1 MISPVVPPPSLMEPA
16 PLDKNSKEAAEQFE
30 AFLYTFMAKNLRG
43 STPGGMFSSGPMQT
57 FASLFDEE
65 IGKRVGESHSLGLA
79 DQLEDSFT
87 RMAMRQAPSLP
98 MALPDDHRHPDLGV
112 EGVLT
117 SGFGP
122 RNDPINGKAA
132 FHKGIDI
139 GAPTGTDIHSVREGR
154 VIFAGPHGGHGNLV
168 EIDHGNGVI
177 TRYAHCS
184 VIGVKEGQW
193 VHENEVVG
201 QVGNTGH
208 STGPHLHFEVH
219 VDGRAVDPL
228 AYFDSP
234 LQPPKN
240 P

>member
-1 MISPVVPPPSLMEPA
+1 MISKAVAPLPSLQDPSELSR
-16 PLDKNSKEAAEQFE
+16 LDQHSKEAAEKFE

-43 STPGGMFSSGPMQT
+43 STPDGMFSSGPMST
-57 FASLFDEE
+57 FAELFDEE
-65 IGKRVGESHSLGLA
+65 IGKRVGESHGLGLA
-79 DQLEDSFT
+79 DQLERSLAG
-87 RMAMRQAPSLP
+87 MAPRQAPGPSSL
-98 MALPDDHRHPDLGV
+98 LDDHRHPDLGV
-112 EGVLT
+112 DGVLT
-117 SGFGP
+117 SHFGP

-139 GAPTGTDIHSVREGR
+139 GAPTGTAIHAVRAGR

-184 VIGVKEGQW
+184 QIGVVEGQ
-193 VHENEVVG
+193 VVG
-201 QVGNTGH
+201 ENDVVGLVGNTGH

-234 LQPPKN
+234 VAR
-240 P
+240 

>member
-1 MISPVVPPPSLMEPA
+1 MITKAPTVDFPA
-16 PLDKNSKEAAEQFE
+16 LQDPAELSRLDKHSQEAAEKFE

-43 STPGGMFSSGPMQT
+43 SSPNGLFSSGPMST
-57 FASLFDEE
+57 FAEMFDEE
-65 IGKRVGESHSLGLA
+65 IGKRVGESHGLGLA
-79 DQLEDSFT
+79 DQLSLQGL
-87 RMAMRQAPSLP
+87 APRQAPAHPSLD
-98 MALPDDHRHPDLGV
+98 DDHRHPNLGV
-112 EGVLT
+112 DGVLT
-117 SGFGP
+117 SHFGP

-139 GAPTGTDIHSVREGR
+139 GVPTGTPIHAVRAGR

-184 VIGVKEGQW
+184 QIGVVQGQE
-193 VHENEVVG
+193 VGENEVVG
-201 QVGNTGH
+201 LVGNTGH

-234 LQPPKN
+234 VSR
-240 P
+240 